1 MRKLVL
7 LLAALALAAV
17 PSLADAAGKKGKK
30 AAKAKAPPAAAKTAT
45 PAEPPVV
52 TFFRVGTSAPLNVP
66 GGAAPAG
73 GAAKDKGKKAAKKK

>member
-7 LLAALALAAV
+7 LLAVLALAAM
-17 PSLADAAGKKGKK
+17 PSVADAAKKGKK
-30 AAKAKAPPAAAKTAT
+30 AAKAKAPPAAAKTAG
-45 PAEPPVV
+45 PPEPPVV

>member
-7 LLAALALAAV
+7 LLAALALAAM
-17 PSLADAAGKKGKK
+17 PSVADAAKKGKQ
-30 AAKAKAPPAAAKTAT
+30 AAKAKAPAAAAQKG

-73 GAAKDKGKKAAKKK
+73 GAAKDAKGKKAAKKK